1 MWSALTTRSS
11 RRLRFQTLLVA
22 LCILVILAVSCSG
35 EDSSPTPQRNPQPQA
50 TAQAVNS
57 PVIQPA
63 EISGPFGFGR
73 DATAEDILAW
83 DTDVSPDGTGLPTGS
98 GTAALGEA
106 IYLRSC
112 AVCHGESGQGVPGAS
127 GALVLPYNP
136 NERWPAFPR
145 TVGNFWPY
153 ATTLFDYINRSMPA
167 NAPGSLQPDEIYS
180 VVAWLLNQN
189 GIIDSNSVMNKDTL
203 PSVKMPAFERFVP
216 SSEAPP
222 R

>member
-11 RRLRFQTLLVA
+11 RRLRFQTLLAA
-22 LCILVILAVSCSG
+22 LCILVILAVSCSR
-35 EDSSPTPQRNPQPQA
+35 EDSPPTPQRSPQPQV

-127 GALVLPYNP
+127 GALVLPYDP